1 MAVGTVIT
9 QSHMKEAAQSFG
21 PRAVSQ
27 TRPEAQRAGLQA
39 PRAHEGP
46 AAPAP
51 AQSRFQNCPSATAS
65 LTQGPGA
72 AAATPAGRSAD
83 PNAAERAPRPRKAG
97 LCFTRAPFAP
107 SFSQEEGQ
115 TPFTRQTAHAHS
127 PALSS
132 ATVAIFQPPSGARL
146 GCAHAQLR
154 PSQRHGLQ
162 PIGAPL
168 SLHSVPPLSVFCL
181 RGWSGGESPEGFHQS
196 ASSLRAA
203 GGGRRSQD

>member
-1 MAVGTVIT
+1 MQDCRPLGHMRVPQLLLQLKADFKTAPVRPLPSHRARAQRPPH
-9 QSHMKEAAQSFG
+9 QSDALPTLTPQNE
-21 PRAVSQ
+21 PRA
-27 TRPEAQRAGLQA
+27 
-39 PRAHEGP
+39 
-46 AAPAP
+46 
-51 AQSRFQNCPSATAS
+51 
-65 LTQGPGA
+65 PGK
-72 AAATPAGRSAD
+72 AD
-83 PNAAERAPRPRKAG
+83 
-97 LCFTRAPFAP
+97 CFARAPFVP

-154 PSQRHGLQ
+154 PSLRHGLQ

-181 RGWSGGESPEGFHQS
+181 RGWLGGDSPEGFHQS
-196 ASSLRAA
+196 ASSLGAA